1 MRPFF
6 LHVGAMLLGATLSV
20 VGAVY
25 GAQEIEQ
32 RSHAVVASAL
42 EEQGLGWANVT
53 TDGLQVHLAGTAPD
67 EATRFRA
74 LSAAGTVVDGDRV
87 LDEMTVRPAE
97 ATPAPRFVLEIL
109 RNGDGISLI
118 GLIPEETDRTEL
130 RDRIRAIAGS
140 ARVVD
145 LLETADHAAPDG
157 WERALSFALDAL
169 ASLPRSKISAAAD
182 RVAVTAIT
190 DSRDEKRRVEASL
203 SRGAPAGVAL
213 ALDIAAPRPVIAPFT
228 LRFVL
233 DENSARFDACSADT
247 VEARAMI
254 LQAAAQAGMQD
265 RADCTLGL
273 GAPSPR
279 WGEAVAAA
287 VAAVGRLGGGSVT
300 FSDAD
305 VALTAAMGTPASVFD
320 REVGELEAALPKVFS
335 LEATLPKPP
344 ASPAPD
350 APAPP
355 EFTAQR
361 NADGRVELR
370 GRLTDERSKA
380 AVESFAQARF
390 GAAQT
395 HVATRLDPDLPEH
408 WTIRVLAALEL
419 TGLPGR
425 GPRLRRPRPDRGHRR
440 QR

>member
-233 DENSARFDACSADT
+233 DEDSARFDACSADT

-254 LQAAAQAGMQD
+254 LQAAAQAGMDD

-305 VALTAAMGTPASVFD
+305 VALTAAMGTP
-320 REVGELEAALPKVFS
+320 G
-335 LEATLPKPP
+335 
-344 ASPAPD
+344 
-350 APAPP
+350 
-355 EFTAQR
+355 
-361 NADGRVELR
+361 
-370 GRLTDERSKA
+370 
-380 AVESFAQARF
+380 F
-390 GAAQT
+390 G
-395 HVATRLDPDLPEH
+395 L
-408 WTIRVLAALEL
+408 
-419 TGLPGR
+419 
-425 GPRLRRPRPDRGHRR
+425 RPRGG
-440 QR
+440 